1 MRTTRPYLLIGIDGG
16 GTGCRVA
23 ICERGGERLSET
35 QGGPANF
42 TTDPK
47 ASVENI
53 RKALITAAA
62 DAGLDL
68 TDWKDR
74 CVAHAGLAGVM
85 GQADAEAVASALGFQ
100 NISVT
105 DDRAT
110 SVAGALRGEDGILAA
125 IGTGTIVAVSSGGS
139 MRYFG
144 GWGHE
149 LADQASGG
157 WLGHDALRLTLLAY
171 DDFTAH
177 SDLTRDVLKHFGDD
191 PHNIVDFVQNA
202 EPGHYATFAPMVVE
216 AARNDDTNAKNLMEK
231 GAAYLN
237 TCINVSGSGP
247 ETAICLSGGVGP
259 HYQPYLETAYQDRIR
274 PPYGSALDGALF
286 LADQKVSSMEEVS

>member
-1 MRTTRPYLLIGIDGG
+1 MRATHPYLLVGVDGG

-23 ICERGGERLSET
+23 ICEPGGARLSEA

-42 TTDPK
+42 TTDPR

-53 RKALITAAA
+53 HKALVSAAT
-62 DAGLDL
+62 DAGLDSMG
-68 TDWKDR
+68 WKDR
-74 CVAHAGLAGVM
+74 CIAHAGLAGVM
-85 GQADAEAVASALGFQ
+85 GQADADAVASGLGFQ

-125 IGTGTIVAVSSGGS
+125 IGTGTIVAVSSGS
-139 MRYFG
+139 SVRYFG

-171 DDFTAH
+171 DGFTEN
-177 SDLTRDVLKHFGDD
+177 SNLTNDILRHFDND
-191 PHNIVDFVQNA
+191 PLNIVGFVQSA
-202 EPGHYATFAPMVVE
+202 EPGDYAGFAPMVVE
-216 AARNDDTNAKNLMEK
+216 AARAGDTNATSLMEK
-231 GAAYLN
+231 GVAYLN
-237 TCINVSGSGP
+237 TCIRISGSGP
-247 ETAICLSGGVGP
+247 DTAICLSGGVGP
-259 HYQPYLETAYQDRIR
+259 QYQPYLEPAYQDRVR
-274 PPYGSALDGALF
+274 PPHGNALDGALF
-286 LADQKVSSMEEVS
+286 LADQKTSDMKGAS